1 MVGGRA
7 RDKTRTVDQSN
18 DMQSATPEANVEQ
31 LPPRSLRCATRFGSL
46 ERDKCTD
53 SRGGGEETRGPFSK
67 PADA

>member
-1 MVGGRA
+1 MRA

-53 SRGGGEETRGPFSK
+53 SRGVGRG
-67 PADA
+67 DAWSV